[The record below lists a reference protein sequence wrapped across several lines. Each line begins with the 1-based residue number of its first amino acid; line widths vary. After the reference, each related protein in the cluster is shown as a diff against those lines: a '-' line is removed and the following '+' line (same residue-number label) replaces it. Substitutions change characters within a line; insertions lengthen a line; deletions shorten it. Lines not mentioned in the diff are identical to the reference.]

1 MSNGRYEQQM
11 VRKIEMAGL
20 CGVRWKDVDC
30 CGQVVGSPA
39 LCSGNS
45 ADQPSWLNLIVVF
58 LSLPREVLG

>member
-1 MSNGRYEQQM
+1 MTDGMSNGRYEQQM

-39 LCSGNS
+39 LCSGNCRSTVLAEFNCGFPKS
-45 ADQPSWLNLIVVF
+45 A
-58 LSLPREVLG
+58 